1 MERIHAL
8 ATELGA
14 TARLGVEVVLSF
26 ASHQDLSI
34 LRHLES
40 FEICF
45 DAFHN
50 TIRNYE
56 FYEYTNCYESLSLY
70 LTYRYFVWVINS
82 HNSFRGDMVGVK
94 VN

>member
-26 ASHQDLSI
+26 ASHQDLSV
-34 LRHLES
+34 LRHLEP

-56 FYEYTNCYESLSLY
+56 FYEYTNCYELRILY
-70 LTYRYFVWVINS
+70 SKPFAGL
-82 HNSFRGDMVGVK
+82 
-94 VN
+94 